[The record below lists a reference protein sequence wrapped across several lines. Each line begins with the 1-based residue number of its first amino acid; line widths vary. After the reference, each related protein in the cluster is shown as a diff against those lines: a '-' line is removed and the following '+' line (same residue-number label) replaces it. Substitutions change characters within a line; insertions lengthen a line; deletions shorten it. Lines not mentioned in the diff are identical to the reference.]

1 MATFGYWENTW
12 RGSVYPQKRSLGN
25 VASSAGVVVLSVLC
39 KSLGWFRL
47 QYSRVSM
54 FVGRECGN
62 IKAKCGGTALA
73 CKPKV
78 HKARSPN
85 PLLQSKN
92 GNSLNCP
99 CFSVHAFFALF
110 TGCHWDWMY
119 STTFLF
125 LVFLCCLIVFLSLGK
140 PVHCE
145 CRGERVGQRK
155 QSIGVLLLLKPYNH
169 QDIFCNYPKSSVA
182 LGMPASACLLCYVQ
196 YLISY
201 CFTLMKEVL
210 LSMTEIFTASF
221 L

>member
-1 MATFGYWENTW
+1 
-12 RGSVYPQKRSLGN
+12 
-25 VASSAGVVVLSVLC
+25 
-39 KSLGWFRL
+39 
-47 QYSRVSM
+47 M

-125 LVFLCCLIVFLSLGK
+125 LVFFVLSDCVPFPGQTSSLWVQRGTGGTEEAEYRSFTSAEAIQPSRHFLQLSKEFCGSWDACKCLSAMLCT
-140 PVHCE
+140 
-145 CRGERVGQRK
+145 
-155 QSIGVLLLLKPYNH
+155 VL
-169 QDIFCNYPKSSVA
+169 D
-182 LGMPASACLLCYVQ
+182 
-196 YLISY
+196 
-201 CFTLMKEVL
+201 
-210 LSMTEIFTASF
+210 
-221 L
+221 